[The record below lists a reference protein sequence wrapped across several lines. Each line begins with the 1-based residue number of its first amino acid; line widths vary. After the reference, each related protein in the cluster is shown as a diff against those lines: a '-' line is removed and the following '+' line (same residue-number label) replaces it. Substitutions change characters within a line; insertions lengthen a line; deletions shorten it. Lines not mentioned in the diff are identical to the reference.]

1 MKYIRTKNYIHN
13 SKDVVVVNEN
23 GTLVV
28 LRGVDKDFVER
39 TRGRI
44 WNTGTNVV
52 LAQADTIEELIDE
65 VVLIENGVEH
75 NIVYLQEAYDR
86 IIEYHE
92 QGNHEPRLIGRI
104 KVGLDKEAVAEW
116 KENEQGLYEWV
127 LL

>member
-52 LAQADTIEELIDE
+52 LAQADTIEDLIDTL
-65 VVLIENGVEH
+65 VVCFDNNIQPVLCGYSKFQSKLYAGDRGHIMGAIWTDKGLI
-75 NIVYLQEAYDR
+75 Y
-86 IIEYHE
+86 
-92 QGNHEPRLIGRI
+92 
-104 KVGLDKEAVAEW
+104 VARM
-116 KENEQGLYEWV
+116 NEKGEMV